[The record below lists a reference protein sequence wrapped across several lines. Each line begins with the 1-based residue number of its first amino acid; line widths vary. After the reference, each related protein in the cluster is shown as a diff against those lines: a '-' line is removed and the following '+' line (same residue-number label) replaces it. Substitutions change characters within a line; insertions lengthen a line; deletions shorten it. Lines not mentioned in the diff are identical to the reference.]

1 MNRKTTKKV
10 DESTLTTFAPSAEG
24 HFWTQRASISAEPT
38 PGSSSRMSARI
49 ARHDMGLTTTF
60 SPLSVNQK

>member
-10 DESTLTTFAPSAEG
+10 DESTLTTLRAVCRG
-24 HFWTQRASISAEPT
+24 HFWTQRAPGSAEPT

>member
-10 DESTLTTFAPSAEG
+10 DESTLTTLCAVCEG